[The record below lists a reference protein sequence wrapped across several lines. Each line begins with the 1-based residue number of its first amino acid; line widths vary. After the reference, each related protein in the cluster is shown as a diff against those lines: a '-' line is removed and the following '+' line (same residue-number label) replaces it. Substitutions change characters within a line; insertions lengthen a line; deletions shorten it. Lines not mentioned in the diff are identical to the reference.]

1 MRISALGNKLLQDN
15 TLDNKT
21 FESQPD
27 KTAAVVGL
35 GVNLITLLSAILR
48 PFMPSTA
55 DAIATQIHLSD
66 TLLIPEKWAADAL
79 KSGHKIGTAQRLFSQ
94 IPAEKETEWREQFG
108 GEEVKKFKEEQ
119 RLKAEKKRLD
129 KERKKAKKAAKSSG
143 EGPAL
148 APPEAKVE
156 KTDDVQ
162 EIAKKVE
169 DLRT

>member
-1 MRISALGNKLLQDN
+1 MRISALGNKLLQEN

-27 KTAAVVGL
+27 KTATVVGL
-35 GVNLITLLSAILR
+35 GVNLIALLSAILR
-48 PFMPSTA
+48 PFMPATA
-55 DAIATQIHLSD
+55 DSIAAQIHV
-66 TLLIPEKWAADAL
+66 TNTLIPEKWAADAL
-79 KSGHKIGTAQRLFSQ
+79 KPGHKIDAAQRLFSQ

-108 GEEVKKFKEEQ
+108 GEEVRKFKEEQ

-129 KERKKAKKAAKSSG
+129 KERKKAKKAGKGTG

-148 APPEAKVE
+148 APVEAPVE